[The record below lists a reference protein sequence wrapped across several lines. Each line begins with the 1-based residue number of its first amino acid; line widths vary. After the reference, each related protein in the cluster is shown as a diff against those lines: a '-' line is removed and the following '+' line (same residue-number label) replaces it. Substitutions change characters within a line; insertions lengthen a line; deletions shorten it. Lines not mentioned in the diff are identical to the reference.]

1 MEVILLERIEKLGG
15 MGDIVQVKN
24 GYARNY
30 LLPQKKALRATE
42 ANKARYE
49 REREALETLN
59 DERRVNAE
67 NNAGNIDGKDFVL
80 IRQASDTLQLYGSV
94 TARDIADAITASGV
108 AITRQQVRLDRPI
121 KTLGLHDVRVSLHP
135 EVFVTVK
142 ANVARS
148 DEEADIQARGGT
160 ILPAGEEEL
169 PPEQPAVA
177 KEELLEESA
186 LASELEAEAGA
197 AAEPAEAASSEEATS
212 EDTADVAEP
221 AADADEASKES

>member
-15 MGDIVQVKN
+15 MGDIVRVKN

-42 ANKARYE
+42 ENKARFE

-59 DERRVNAE
+59 DERRTGAASEAE
-67 NNAGNIDGKDFVL
+67 RIEGKDFVL

-94 TARDIADAITASGV
+94 TARDIAQAITESGV
-108 AITRQQVRLDRPI
+108 AVTRQQVRLDRPI
-121 KTLGLHDVRVSLHP
+121 KTLGLHAVRVSLHP

-148 DEEADIQARGGT
+148 KEEADIQARGGT
-160 ILPAGEEEL
+160 ILAAGEEEM
-169 PPEQPAVA
+169 PAEEPIVA
-177 KEELLEESA
+177 KSDLLEETA
-186 LASELEAEAGA
+186 LAAEAEQA
-197 AAEPAEAASSEEATS
+197 ASEPDEAATSGGEDAQPPAEA
-212 EDTADVAEP
+212 
-221 AADADEASKES
+221 DEAPRET